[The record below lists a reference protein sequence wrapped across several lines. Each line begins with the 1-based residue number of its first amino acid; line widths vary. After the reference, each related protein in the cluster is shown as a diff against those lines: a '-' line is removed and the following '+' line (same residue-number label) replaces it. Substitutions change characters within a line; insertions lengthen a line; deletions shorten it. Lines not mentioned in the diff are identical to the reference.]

1 MKMTRELIE
10 TIKGI
15 VDEMDLTYEYEY
27 VGVRV
32 QSQEFSLGKMEHV
45 SHVWDNGND
54 TGIELDGVCVS
65 RISSLGA
72 NEYWGEHVAIVCG
85 YSAGY
90 GEDDGE
96 LVVRDA
102 EVVAVIC

>member
-1 MKMTRELIE
+1 MQMTREMIE
-10 TIKGI
+10 TIKSI
-15 VDEMDLTYEYEY
+15 VDEMELDYEYEY
-27 VGVRV
+27 IGVRV
-32 QSQEFSLGKMEHV
+32 QEQEFSLGKMDHV

-65 RISSLGA
+65 KISSLGT
-72 NEYWGEHVAIVCG
+72 NEYWGKHAAIVCG
-85 YSAGY
+85 YSAEY

-96 LVVRDA
+96 LIIRDA